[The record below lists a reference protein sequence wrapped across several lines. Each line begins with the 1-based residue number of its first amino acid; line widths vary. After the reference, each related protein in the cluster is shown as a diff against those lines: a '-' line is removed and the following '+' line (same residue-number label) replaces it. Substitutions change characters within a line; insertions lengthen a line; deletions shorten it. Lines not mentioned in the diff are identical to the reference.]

1 MEREASSSPSPLS
14 PQTSSDRQDAADEP
28 NESNQGAKGLGAR
41 GSSIEN
47 LQECKR
53 FAKQSQICS
62 IEDRNWTRIQLS
74 YNILT
79 ETIKRNDGEF
89 VLLVALRRT
98 CSTNMSSDVDLTG
111 ELIER
116 GLFTFI
122 SAGAVAPLIFAPG
135 CALNSDTSK
144 HSSGRNI
151 CQEERLRQ
159 QKPKQHISNPSDTME
174 INSPVS
180 FNNTSLALP
189 PTALQPRHLPFA
201 PLIAWARAVER
212 LGLIL
217 ALPVVVALQ
226 CLACIALARLFKQ
239 ILDNVVTIWA
249 NSPPYNQ
256 IVLEAGNMRIEFG
269 CSGEPVPLEF
279 VAEFAAS
286 HLDAVERGF
295 APAFA
300 REWCLTFK
308 MGHLSQSSAA

>member
-1 MEREASSSPSPLS
+1 
-14 PQTSSDRQDAADEP
+14 
-28 NESNQGAKGLGAR
+28 
-41 GSSIEN
+41 
-47 LQECKR
+47 
-53 FAKQSQICS
+53 
-62 IEDRNWTRIQLS
+62 
-74 YNILT
+74 
-79 ETIKRNDGEF
+79 
-89 VLLVALRRT
+89 
-98 CSTNMSSDVDLTG
+98 
-111 ELIER
+111 
-116 GLFTFI
+116 
-122 SAGAVAPLIFAPG
+122 
-135 CALNSDTSK
+135 
-144 HSSGRNI
+144 
-151 CQEERLRQ
+151 
-159 QKPKQHISNPSDTME
+159 ME

-201 PLIAWARAVER
+201 PLIAWARTVER

-300 REWCLTFK
+300 REWWWDRTGSGKVCYAGIRVVEGGRVAVPPLI
-308 MGHLSQSSAA
+308 